1 MACETKATQEPL
13 FELARIVDH
22 ALATGNRRDAV
33 AGAEQLL
40 EALFVHHRA
49 LRGFRQRSDPDTA
62 DLIETATVGMI
73 AEVALTIGE
82 LTDGGRWPR
91 ALLRCHVEELVD
103 IETDCGALRG
113 SEPTPTVPVVRHRNA
128 GKPPL

>member
-1 MACETKATQEPL
+1 MAGETKASEEPL

-22 ALATGNRRDAV
+22 ALATRHRRDAV

-49 LRGFRQRSDPDTA
+49 MRGFRERSDPITA
-62 DLIETATVGMI
+62 TVIETATVGMI
-73 AEVALTIGE
+73 AEVALAIGE

-91 ALLRCHVEELVD
+91 PLLRCHVEELVD
-103 IETDCGALRG
+103 IETDCGARRG
-113 SEPTPTVPVVRHRNA
+113 SQPTSMVP
-128 GKPPL
+128 